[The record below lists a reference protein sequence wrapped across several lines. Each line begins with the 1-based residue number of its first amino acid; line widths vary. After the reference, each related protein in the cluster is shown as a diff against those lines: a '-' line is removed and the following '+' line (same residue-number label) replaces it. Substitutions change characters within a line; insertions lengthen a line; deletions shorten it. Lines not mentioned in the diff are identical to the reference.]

1 MNSFSIA
8 YNNFKHNMR
17 TYALHLM
24 SMIFSVA
31 IYYNFISLKYNPQ
44 IMQLKGSME
53 VMRGTTTAAAV
64 LLLVFLIFFIWF
76 SNAFF
81 LNQKKKEIG
90 IYAFAGIDNYKIALI
105 FAIESFLLGLAAI
118 IIGLLTGIL
127 FSKLFSMLLVKVA
140 YLNVKLKFFISVEG
154 AIETIITFL
163 VIFLIASLIG
173 YFNIVRSNLIDLFNA
188 SKKHEG
194 LPKVS
199 YFKAIASILII
210 GTAYTMCAALG
221 KLEVIGCIPI
231 ITILTVWGTYW
242 LFNAFFSMV
251 MKYIVNKKSILYKG
265 TNIISMSN
273 IAFRIKGNYRTLAT
287 IAILI
292 ASAITAFGTVTSIKY
307 SMGSL
312 ALDLPYSF
320 TYVLQDSSNKSVDE
334 KVNKAIEESDHN
346 VLLKEKSKFIL
357 VDKPKAN
364 YKFNDN
370 DLMVVKASEFK
381 NISRDLKVK
390 NYKKLT
396 ERAQLS
402 SGECIYI
409 ERPKVAISAEGN
421 SRDKAF
427 NIGNLN
433 FKVKQE
439 LKTPLFGGGLN
450 SAALV
455 VSDLDYENI
464 KSYFKEYEFT
474 GIIVDDQ
481 KKSLDLSMELRN
493 IKEIDKSL
501 YSFAEKYRSGYEPYG
516 VIFFIGSILALV
528 FVLATGSIIH
538 FKILSEAFMDK
549 GKYETLTKLGI
560 TEDELT
566 KVISNQVGIYFMLPL
581 IIGSIHSCAAIL
593 ILSRLINLNLII
605 PTIISIITFMIIYG
619 MFYALTVRKFKRLV
633 WQYR

>member
-118 IIGLLTGIL
+118 TIGLLTGIL

-140 YLNVKLKFFISVEG
+140 YLNVKLKFFISVKG

-163 VIFLIASLIG
+163 VIFLITSLIG

-194 LPKVS
+194 LAKVS

-273 IAFRIKGNYRTLAT
+273 IAFRVKGNYRTLAT

-320 TYVLQDSSNKSVDE
+320 TYVLQDSSNKAVDE
-334 KVNKAIEESDHN
+334 KVNKVIEESDHN
-346 VLLKEKSKFIL
+346 ILLKEKSKFIL
-357 VDKPKAN
+357 VDKLKAN
-364 YKFNDN
+364 YKVNDN

-396 ERAQLS
+396 ERAELS

-409 ERPKVAISAEGN
+409 ETPKVAISAEGN

-474 GIIVDDQ
+474 GIIVDNQ

-493 IKEIDKSL
+493 IKDIDKSL

-549 GKYETLTKLGI
+549 GKYETLTKIGI

-605 PTIISIITFMIIYG
+605 PAIISIITFIIIYG

-633 WQYR
+633 W